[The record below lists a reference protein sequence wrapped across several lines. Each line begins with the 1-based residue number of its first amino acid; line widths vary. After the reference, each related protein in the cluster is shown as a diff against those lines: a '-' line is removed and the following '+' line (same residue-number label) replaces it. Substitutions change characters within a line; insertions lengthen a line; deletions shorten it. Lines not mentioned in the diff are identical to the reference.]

1 MSLREGISGIGLG
14 RFQFDASADITQAV
28 STGEARRE
36 QPKELKSG
44 PDKAQAESRGRT
56 SVRSRRRSDP
66 AFDAAYDAIV
76 SAQQDMSS
84 EASL

>member
-44 PDKAQAESRGRT
+44 PDKAQVES
-56 SVRSRRRSDP
+56 SDP